1 LKVERLFDPATT
13 LDVGVSHLQ
22 HSIAVDGFYIYVTG
36 GRRFFSN
43 YGAYLGD
50 LYFRSLDVR
59 TNVWGKI
66 VYQDS
71 REFLQRLPL

>member
-1 LKVERLFDPATT
+1 
-13 LDVGVSHLQ
+13 
-22 HSIAVDGFYIYVTG
+22 VTG

-71 REFLQRLPL
+71 REFFAKSAGKKMNIGGHS